1 MTFDVNIALSYFFF
15 LLNDD
20 FKPHLNDLST
30 IKRIIVLRDLCVG
43 PTSPAEQHGG
53 VGDTQQAVVTEALQ
67 HGSVHMEAAGQ
78 VLRGEGCPTD
88 EPGQALTHGQCLS
101 QLP

>member
-1 MTFDVNIALSYFFF
+1 MA
-15 LLNDD
+15 
-20 FKPHLNDLST
+20 P
-30 IKRIIVLRDLCVG
+30 CVG

-53 VGDTQQAVVTEALQ
+53 VGDTQQAVVTETLQ
-67 HGSVHMEAAGQ
+67 HGSVHMETAGQ

-88 EPGQALTHGQCLS
+88 EPSQALTHGQCLS

>member
-1 MTFDVNIALSYFFF
+1 MI
-15 LLNDD
+15 LNHIELIYQEHHYYS
-20 FKPHLNDLST
+20 KGP
-30 IKRIIVLRDLCVG
+30 LCWWLPVG

-53 VGDTQQAVVTEALQ
+53 VGDTQQAVVTETLQ

-88 EPGQALTHGQCLS
+88 EPSQALTHGQRLS